1 MRWFSIKV
9 VDFINKLQELGY
21 TDNTELSFGFLNGEQ
36 GEDYECEVMRVADED
51 RKAGYDD
58 IIVEFKKPEDYIKSE
73 VEITNIDLREELLG
87 VVNKYL
93 D

>member
-1 MRWFSIKV
+1 MSI
-9 VDFINKLQELGY
+9 D
-21 TDNTELSFGFLNGEQ
+21 
-36 GEDYECEVMRVADED
+36 DED

-73 VEITNIDLREELLG
+73 VEITNIDLKEELLG